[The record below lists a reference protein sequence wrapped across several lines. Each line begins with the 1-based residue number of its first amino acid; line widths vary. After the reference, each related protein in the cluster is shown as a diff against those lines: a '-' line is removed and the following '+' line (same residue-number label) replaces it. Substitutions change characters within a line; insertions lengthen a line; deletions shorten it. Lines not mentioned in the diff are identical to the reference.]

1 MSYEFEVCE
10 RRNRAT
16 MRLSC
21 KLQTVISS
29 SKMRIMSVCHL
40 CCRMSFAVSELM
52 RDFEGGN
59 HVTGVNV
66 GDSDAILG
74 KEENGRMVAQDI
86 TFANTAIVCLPT
98 DSSRRRWL
106 VRFDS
111 F

>member
-1 MSYEFEVCE
+1 
-10 RRNRAT
+10 
-16 MRLSC
+16 
-21 KLQTVISS
+21 
-29 SKMRIMSVCHL
+29 
-40 CCRMSFAVSELM
+40 MSFAASELM

-86 TFANTAIVCLPT
+86 TFANTA
-98 DSSRRRWL
+98 DSSRRRLL